1 MPHYIVL
8 FNFTEQGSRTIKD
21 LKNRAE
27 AAKSTVEKAGGK
39 FVSDSFLYLTLG
51 KYDTVAIIEAPN
63 DEAIVSALLSIV
75 SLGNV
80 HCETLKAF
88 TMDEVN
94 KIIESL

>member
-8 FNFTEQGSRTIKD
+8 FNFTEQGRRTIKD
-21 LKNRAE
+21 LKKRAE

-63 DEAIVSALLSIV
+63 DEAIMSALLFII

>member
-1 MPHYIVL
+1 MPHYIIL
-8 FNFTEQGSRTIKD
+8 FNFTEQGRTTIKD
-21 LKNRAE
+21 LTKRAE

-63 DEAIVSALLSIV
+63 DETIMPAILSIA

-88 TMDEVN
+88 TMDEAA
-94 KIIESL
+94 KIIERV